1 MEAREKNEQARQ
13 VENFMFLR
21 LVKLMIKC
29 NREQDTLRE
38 ILNSH
43 ETFNINDAFR
53 VFDKDNSG
61 YITAENLR
69 EGFESHNITVS
80 NIDAIMGVLDF
91 NNDGKIDY
99 REF

>member
-1 MEAREKNEQARQ
+1 
-13 VENFMFLR
+13 MFLR